1 MTDRAVAIRATG
13 RGEVQGV
20 WFRDAT
26 VWRARE
32 LGVLGWV
39 RIGDDDAVP
48 VHAEGAPTAL
58 DELTAARPKQNEPY
72 GPGPAVMPLEVGD
85 GSALA

>member
-1 MTDRAVAIRATG
+1 MAIRATG
-13 RGEVQGV
+13 RGEVQGLG
-20 WFRDAT
+20 FSDAT
-26 VWRARE
+26 VWRARD

-39 RIGDDDAVP
+39 RNGDDGAVL
-48 VHAEGAPTAL
+48 VHAEGAPAAL
-58 DELTAARPKQNEPY
+58 DELIAARPKQNEPY